1 MANEISKDIFLR
13 TMKAG
18 MHNITDSAECVVDIW
33 DYARELYEQRKIS
46 KYGYEKRLIEAV
58 YGDEKGM
65 FHHILLFTEKK
76 DSYVIIVVDV
86 MKKRIIGHFCMDL
99 GKEYGVAD

>member
-1 MANEISKDIFLR
+1 MTNEISKEIFFK
-13 TMKAG
+13 TMEAG
-18 MHNITDSAECVVDIW
+18 MHNITDNAESVVDIW

-58 YGDEKGM
+58 YGDVKGM
-65 FHHILLFTEKK
+65 FHHILLFTDKK
-76 DSYVIIVVDV
+76 DAYVIIVVDV